1 MRDLGSIR
9 IIGPRLLVRVGHSSD
24 AYEEGFELE
33 VERKKFRGGERTLEI
48 DGWDIIGQVK
58 SIERLGSRRRS
69 E

>member
-1 MRDLGSIR
+1 M
-9 IIGPRLLVRVGHSSD
+9 RVGHSSD